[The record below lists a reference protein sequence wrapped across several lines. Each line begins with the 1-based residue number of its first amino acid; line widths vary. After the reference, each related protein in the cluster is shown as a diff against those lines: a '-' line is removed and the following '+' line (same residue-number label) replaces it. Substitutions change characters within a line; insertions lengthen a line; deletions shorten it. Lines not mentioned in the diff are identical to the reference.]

1 MLSVPFA
8 TLINRKVLIPSS
20 RTNYYVID
28 KNHFVDLMKPIL
40 RQIYVDEEW
49 YIQFYPDIEQALS
62 GRVVDSAADHYVT
75 FGYYEHR
82 LPYPIEVDQPWY
94 LRQYPDV
101 DEAVARGMFAS
112 AHDHFY
118 AAGFQEGRLPCA
130 NFSLKQA
137 C

>member
-20 RTNYYVID
+20 RTNYYVVD
-28 KNHFVDLMKPIL
+28 KSHFIDLMRPIL

-49 YIQFYPDIEQALS
+49 YTRFYPDIEQALS
-62 GRVVDSAADHYVT
+62 SRIVDSASDHYVT

-82 LPYPIEVDQPWY
+82 LPYAIEVDQPWY
-94 LRQYPDV
+94 LTQYPDV
-101 DEAVARGMFAS
+101 DEAVSKGLFAS

-130 NFSLKQA
+130 NFSLKST